1 MNALLYKEWK
11 LAKHPTVLIYLLFD
25 LMLLIPSYPYYV
37 VFLYTGLAVFFVFL
51 YGRENNDLSFSVQ
64 LPVCKRDVV
73 RARMLFVVLMELA
86 QILVSI
92 PIAVLGVRI
101 NPNGCNTAG
110 IEPNA
115 AFYGFVF
122 GMYAVYNALYFTRFY
137 RDPDK
142 PGKALLPAGIALL
155 LYIALAE
162 GLVHAIPAWNAA
174 LDTFDPASR
183 GIRVA
188 ILIAGLAVFAGL
200 NLLALRR
207 SEALFERVDL

>member
-1 MNALLYKEWK
+1 M
-11 LAKHPTVLIYLLFD
+11 
-25 LMLLIPSYPYYV
+25 
-37 VFLYTGLAVFFVFL
+37 
-51 YGRENNDLSFSVQ
+51 
-64 LPVCKRDVV
+64 
-73 RARMLFVVLMELA
+73 
-86 QILVSI
+86 
-92 PIAVLGVRI
+92 RI

-142 PGKALLPAGIALL
+142 PGKALLPAGLAML

-207 SEALFERVDL
+207 SEALCERVDL

>member
-11 LAKHPTVLIYLLFD
+11 LAKHPTVLIYLLFE

-37 VFLYTGLAVFFVFL
+37 AFLYTGLAVFFVFL

-110 IEPNA
+110 I
-115 AFYGFVF
+115 
-122 GMYAVYNALYFTRFY
+122 
-137 RDPDK
+137 
-142 PGKALLPAGIALL
+142 
-155 LYIALAE
+155 
-162 GLVHAIPAWNAA
+162 
-174 LDTFDPASR
+174 
-183 GIRVA
+183 
-188 ILIAGLAVFAGL
+188 
-200 NLLALRR
+200 
-207 SEALFERVDL
+207 